1 MERSTIFKYFQWEH
15 PLFLWSFFNS
25 FLYVYPRVIRKGL
38 TEDEASEGDVLM
50 FFWAQAANDYQG
62 QILPFGKLT

>member
-50 FFWAQAANDYQG
+50 FF
-62 QILPFGKLT
+62 FGLRLQMTIKAKFYPLVN